1 MGWTSK
7 MSANRF
13 PYSISKSGNYRSG
26 SKANVL
32 NPTEKTVSNDTQNRH
47 NILKEIETRCK
58 QGEDLDS
65 IITEIAEREEV
76 KQQFDYY
83 IKNGITDLS
92 GIFKNW
98 YQSYIKNQGNDKF
111 YPGGTGGTR

>member
-32 NPTEKTVSNDTQNRH
+32 NPTEKTVSNDTQIRN
-47 NILKEIETRCK
+47 NILNEIKKRCEK
-58 QGEDLDS
+58 GENLDS
-65 IITEIAEREEV
+65 IVTEIAGREKV

-98 YQSYIKNQGNDKF
+98 YQSHMKNQGRDKF
-111 YPGGTGGTR
+111 YPGGIR